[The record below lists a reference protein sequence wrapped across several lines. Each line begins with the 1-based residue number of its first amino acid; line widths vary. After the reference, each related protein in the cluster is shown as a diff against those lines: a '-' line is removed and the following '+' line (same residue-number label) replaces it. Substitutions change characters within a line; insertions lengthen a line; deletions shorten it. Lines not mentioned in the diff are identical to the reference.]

1 MYMKKLSLVL
11 CATMLAGIGSKAMAQ
26 VQDVSFTVA
35 PVVGYT
41 HWDSKLNLGDSPF
54 WGVRAGFGFGPL
66 VEIRGI
72 YERTFDLKGKL
83 KNNSSTPSWLLNWA
97 DKLEDSNVDIKRYG
111 GELKFNLWSNSFI
124 TPYLTA
130 GGGIMELGYTATPV
144 GGTATSYKEK
154 QIYGAGGVG
163 LKFNMGRRVSLSLE
177 GKDLIFNVNP
187 SNRYLASAA
196 NGGDQ
201 LHNWTGQASLDIY
214 FGGTDYDSGDAI
226 SRAYRNM
233 YSDGFRGVKFV
244 LEPGIAYVDYP
255 AASGLK
261 PQWFLGGSA
270 GFDFSSIFGI
280 RGFYYSATK
289 TPGTLDFN
297 LNNEL
302 RMYGGNFVARL
313 NMPRGLT
320 PYLNLGAGYREVT
333 GKFTPT
339 IAGATPK
346 SGLFLFG
353 GGGLE
358 IPLFKYV
365 ALYGS
370 INAMLSEQE
379 NPAITSVTDPADVK
393 VNAFY
398 QAGVRFNFGRSNRDG
413 RELYQ
418 SYSDAQTRSE
428 VARLQESNL
437 EEMNA
442 LRADYDARIK
452 KLNAQRADYDARIKK
467 LNEELA
473 DAVSRRDTI
482 TVTRVLREKSEVAD
496 RITDVDNQTAQVAQQ
511 KPQVAQQ
518 GRTVML
524 TKAQFDALVNQVVS
538 DLKREKGSQVS
549 VSDVT
554 GSNLSDLDKILLL
567 NALYR
572 SPYAAPNFLGQPVQ
586 AQPQVQPQQL
596 QSQDSSKADPNIAL
610 VKRLDQ
616 VIDRLDAINTTQAQQ
631 IAGAQQSGKSS
642 DDIRLIE
649 QYLQNEQNRRDR
661 IIVAG
666 QNEKDE
672 VYAKE
677 VKVKPAKETL
687 KFNRAALFVGPNFGD
702 QVGVNVGA
710 RGYMQILDSQFDFA
724 PDAYVA
730 FGKKTGFGLNANI
743 LYNLPTFL
751 DGAITPYVGVGLGVN
766 SIGGVS
772 RFLPNFVVG
781 TSLGNV
787 LGGRVFVDYTARGAF
802 RNNQLAVGYRF
813 NF

>member
-1 MYMKKLSLVL
+1 
-11 CATMLAGIGSKAMAQ
+11 
-26 VQDVSFTVA
+26 
-35 PVVGYT
+35 
-41 HWDSKLNLGDSPF
+41 
-54 WGVRAGFGFGPL
+54 
-66 VEIRGI
+66 
-72 YERTFDLKGKL
+72 
-83 KNNSSTPSWLLNWA
+83 
-97 DKLEDSNVDIKRYG
+97 
-111 GELKFNLWSNSFI
+111 
-124 TPYLTA
+124 
-130 GGGIMELGYTATPV
+130 
-144 GGTATSYKEK
+144 
-154 QIYGAGGVG
+154 
-163 LKFNMGRRVSLSLE
+163 
-177 GKDLIFNVNP
+177 
-187 SNRYLASAA
+187 
-196 NGGDQ
+196 
-201 LHNWTGQASLDIY
+201 
-214 FGGTDYDSGDAI
+214 
-226 SRAYRNM
+226 
-233 YSDGFRGVKFV
+233 
-244 LEPGIAYVDYP
+244 
-255 AASGLK
+255 
-261 PQWFLGGSA
+261 
-270 GFDFSSIFGI
+270 
-280 RGFYYSATK
+280 
-289 TPGTLDFN
+289 
-297 LNNEL
+297 
-302 RMYGGNFVARL
+302 MYGGNFIARL

-339 IAGATPK
+339 ITGATPK

-358 IPLFKYV
+358 LPLFKYV

-370 INAMLSEQE
+370 VNAMLSEQE

-437 EEMNA
+437 QELNA

-452 KLNAQRADYDARIKK
+452 E

-473 DAVSRRDTI
+473 DAVSRRDTV

-496 RITDVDNQTAQVAQQ
+496 RITHVDNQTTQVATQ
-511 KPQVAQQ
+511 KPQVAPQVAQQ
-518 GRTVML
+518 GRTVTL

-538 DLKREKGSQVS
+538 DLKREKGSKVS

-586 AQPQVQPQQL
+586 AQPQQT
-596 QSQDSSKADPNIAL
+596 QDSSKVDPSIAL

-677 VKVKPAKETL
+677 VKVEPAKETL

-702 QVGVNVGA
+702 QSGVNVGA

-751 DGAITPYVGVGLGVN
+751 DGAITPYLGVGLGVN

-787 LGGRVFVDYTARGAF
+787 LGGHVFVDYTARGAF